1 MIERSDVMTSHTI
14 RYRAVVFDL
23 DGTLIDS
30 APDIAAAINL
40 VLERRGALAQS
51 VARVETFTG
60 FGARRLV
67 HDLFAAAGLP
77 VDDGTID
84 EALKEYLDNY
94 AQAPAERTLFYPHV
108 REDLHALHDAG
119 IRLGICT
126 NKPHALTLK
135 ILGILGIAHLFDAV
149 VGADAAPASKPD
161 PGHLLA
167 VAERMGLNGE
177 LWAYVGDT
185 PVDQATA
192 TAAAVPFFAVPWGRG
207 NKLQVASEQRLR
219 RLLDLGAS
227 PSLQA
232 RAET

>member
-1 MIERSDVMTSHTI
+1 MIERNDVMTSGTI
-14 RYRAVVFDL
+14 RYRAIVFDL

-40 VLERRGALAQS
+40 VLERRGSPAQS

-67 HDLFAAAGLP
+67 HDLFAATGLP

-84 EALKEYLDNY
+84 EAVKEYLDNY

-108 REDLHALHDAG
+108 REDLHALHDVG

-135 ILGILGIAHLFDAV
+135 ILGILGIVRLFDVV
-149 VGADAAPASKPD
+149 VGAGEAPMIKPE

-167 VAERMGLNGE
+167 VAERMGLNGKS
-177 LWAYVGDT
+177 WVYVGDT

-192 TAAAVPFFAVPWGRG
+192 AAAAVPFFAVPWGCG
-207 NKLQVASEQRLR
+207 NRLQVAPERRLR

-227 PSLQA
+227 SSPQA
-232 RAET
+232 HTET

>member
-1 MIERSDVMTSHTI
+1 MTSHTL
-14 RYRAVVFDL
+14 RYRAVIFDL

-40 VLERRGALAQS
+40 ILERRGATAQS
-51 VARVETFTG
+51 VEHVASFTG

-67 HDLFAAAGLP
+67 HDLFAAVRLP
-77 VDDGTID
+77 VDDATID
-84 EALKEYLDNY
+84 AALEEYLDNY

-108 REDLHALHDAG
+108 REDLQALHDAG

-135 ILGILGIAHLFDAV
+135 ILGILGIVHLFEAV
-149 VGADAAPASKPD
+149 VGADAAPAIKPD
-161 PGHLLA
+161 PSHLLT
-167 VAERMGLNGE
+167 VAERIGLNGE
-177 LWAYVGDT
+177 AWAYVGDT

-192 TAAAVPFFAVPWGRG
+192 AAAAVPFFAVPWGSGSR
-207 NKLQVASEQRLR
+207 LQVAPERRLR
-219 RLLDLGAS
+219 RLLDLAAS
-227 PSLQA
+227 SSLQA

>member
-1 MIERSDVMTSHTI
+1 MIERNDVMTSGTI
-14 RYRAVVFDL
+14 RYRAIVFDL

-40 VLERRGALAQS
+40 VLERRGSPAQS

-60 FGARRLV
+60 YGARRLV
-67 HDLFAAAGLP
+67 HDLFAATGLP
-77 VDDGTID
+77 VDDVTID
-84 EALKEYLDNY
+84 EAVTEYLDNY

-126 NKPHALTLK
+126 NKPHDLTLK
-135 ILGILGIAHLFDAV
+135 ILGILGIVRLFDAV
-149 VGADAAPASKPD
+149 VGAGAAPVHKPD

-167 VAERMGLNGE
+167 VAERMGLNDQS
-177 LWAYVGDT
+177 WAYVGDT

-192 TAAAVPFFAVPWGRG
+192 TAAAVPFFAVPWGSG
-207 NKLQVASEQRLR
+207 KKLQIAPERRLR

>member
-1 MIERSDVMTSHTI
+1 MTFRTV
-14 RYRAVVFDL
+14 RYRALVFDL

-30 APDIAAAINL
+30 APDIAAAVNL
-40 VLERRGALAQS
+40 VLERWGWSAQS
-51 VARVETFTG
+51 VAYVETFIG

-67 HDLFAAAGLP
+67 QDLFAAGGLP
-77 VDDGTID
+77 VDDTTID
-84 EALKEYLDNY
+84 VATKEYLDNY
-94 AQAPAERTLFYPHV
+94 TQAPAERTVFYPHV

-126 NKPHALTLK
+126 NKPQALTLK
-135 ILGILGIAHLFDAV
+135 ILGILGIADLFDAV
-149 VGADAAPASKPD
+149 VGADAVPVSKPD

-177 LWAYVGDT
+177 AWAYVGDT

-192 TAAAVPFFAVPWGRG
+192 TAAAVPFFAVPWGCG
-207 NKLQVASEQRLR
+207 SKLQVEPERRLR

-227 PSLQA
+227 SSLQA
-232 RAET
+232 GAET